1 MRSIMQWTEM
11 QLKSKIG
18 SFIEKNSSKIVEDIG
33 RLVAQRSVEDFS
45 TAAQG
50 APFGQGPRRALD
62 TALQIATEMELETH
76 DGDGYVGWAQ
86 LQGKE
91 EGHLATITHVDVVP
105 EGEGWT
111 GDPYIMREREGWI
124 IGRGVADDKGPS
136 VLCLYL
142 AKFYKELMQEGYEMR
157 YGLRVLLGCSEETG
171 MNDVPYYLERNPQPL
186 FCFSPDAEFPVC
198 YGEKGHLNGAFV
210 AEGLS
215 GNLVE
220 FAGGIANNVVP
231 DRATCLVK
239 YAGEMPAGTDRITVE
254 QEGDCLRLRA
264 VGVGA
269 HAAFPQGGVNA
280 IALLV
285 DYLLQNELCTEKEAA
300 FLRLLK
306 TLHDATDGSGLG
318 IACRDEVFDPLTIV
332 GGVIELKD
340 GCLRQY
346 VDSRYPTAIT
356 AEEIQKK
363 CSALAAQAGGKFEVA
378 RAEKPF
384 YLPPETP
391 AIQVLLQTYNEVS
404 GRDEKP
410 FTMGGGT
417 YARCFA
423 NAASYGPERLDA
435 VKPDFAGNMHGA
447 DEATNVQ
454 ELLDALKIY
463 ILAIYRLQKLD
474 F

>member
-1 MRSIMQWTEM
+1 MQWTEADV
-11 QLKSKIG
+11 KAKIDG
-18 SFIEKNSSKIVEDIG
+18 FIESNSAQIVKDIG
-33 RLVAQRSVEDFS
+33 ALVAQRSVEDFS
-45 TAAQG
+45 TAGPG

-62 TALQIATEMELETH
+62 TALKMATDMGLETH
-76 DGDGYVGWAQ
+76 DCDGYVGWAE
-86 LQGKE
+86 LPGKE

-111 GDPYIMREREGWI
+111 GEPYTMREREGWI

-136 VLCLYL
+136 ILCLYL
-142 AKFYKELMQEGYEMR
+142 AKFYKELMQQGYEMR

-171 MNDVPYYLERNPQPL
+171 MNDVPYYLQRNPQPL

-210 AEGLS
+210 SSVLQ

-220 FAGGIANNVVP
+220 FSGGIANNVVP

-239 YAGEMPAGTDRITVE
+239 NTGKTAVSTDRVTVE
-254 QEGDCLRLRA
+254 TEGDCLRLRA
-264 VGVGA
+264 VGIGA
-269 HAAFPQGGVNA
+269 HAAFPQSGINA

-285 DYLLQNELCTEKEAA
+285 NYMLENDLCTDKEND
-300 FLRLLK
+300 FLHLLK
-306 TLHDATDGSGLG
+306 KLHDTTDGSGLG
-318 IACRDEVFDPLTIV
+318 IACRDEVFDPLTII
-332 GGVIELKD
+332 GGIIELKE
-340 GCLRQY
+340 GKLHQY

-356 AEEIQKK
+356 ADEIKEK
-363 CSALAAQAGGKFEVA
+363 CGALAAQFNAEFEIS

-391 AIQVLLQTYNEVS
+391 AIQALLQTYNEVS
-404 GRDEKP
+404 GKNEKP

-423 NAASYGPERLDA
+423 NAASFGPELLDA
-435 VKPDFAGNMHGA
+435 KKPDFAGSMHGA
-447 DEATNVQ
+447 DEAANVQ

-463 ILAIYRLQKLD
+463 ILALYRLQKLD